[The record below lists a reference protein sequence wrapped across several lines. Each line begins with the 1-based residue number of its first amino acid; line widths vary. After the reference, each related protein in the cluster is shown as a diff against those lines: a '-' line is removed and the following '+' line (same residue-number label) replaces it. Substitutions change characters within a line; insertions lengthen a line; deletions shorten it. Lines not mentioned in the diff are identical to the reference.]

1 MQIIMESK
9 PTTDTPATPPAE
21 NKPAPQAMDVVA
33 APAPAPEAPAE
44 AAPEAAEAPAEAAKP
59 KVPPAPKE
67 HDNTVTMAVI
77 STAIVVIVLA
87 ALATFAYMKSS
98 K

>member
-9 PTTDTPATPPAE
+9 PASETPITPPAE
-21 NKPAPQAMDVVA
+21 NQSAPQAMDVVA
-33 APAPAPEAPAE
+33 APASQEPAQTDA
-44 AAPEAAEAPAEAAKP
+44 AAPETPAEPAKP

-67 HDNTVTMAVI
+67 HDNTVTMAVV
-77 STAIVVIVLA
+77 STVLVVIVLA
-87 ALATFAYMKSS
+87 ALATFAYLKSS